1 MEKFIN
7 AMLFVV
13 FRESDVDFGEV
24 DSGRCV
30 LLSKKSWKRKE
41 CDGCKSYNPEC
52 WMSVCSI
59 YPYQKQRETEVKKIE
74 VHDTG

>member
-13 FRESDVDFGEV
+13 FRESDMDFGEV

-30 LLSKKSWKRKE
+30 LL
-41 CDGCKSYNPEC
+41 
-52 WMSVCSI
+52 
-59 YPYQKQRETEVKKIE
+59 RELRAEKPKFFY
-74 VHDTG
+74 